1 MANDRNS
8 LKAGIFIVVA
18 IVLGVVI
25 LVAIKGTGSMFNPMR
40 DLTVAFDLTENVG
53 GLKVGDTVRVGG
65 VDQGRVKN
73 IRFVE
78 KDADRNYPHFEVDF
92 TLPTKYDVRRDA
104 TVQVE
109 QGLTGTSNL
118 NISAFGAAAGIKSGE
133 ILDGMGSALAEFYAI
148 APEAKELVSR
158 VTGKI
163 DPGYAKYETVM
174 SKAEATLAKAD
185 SALATGD
192 AALANARDILGDTKT
207 DIRGT
212 MANLN
217 AATGTLKERLP
228 AAFAKAEEFLDKT
241 TKTVEGAKGT
251 LEDLRQTAANT
262 KDATA
267 EARSLLVRNRSK
279 IDNMIASLRGTST
292 NLESAS
298 AEIRRSP
305 WRLLYQPKADELS
318 NLNIYDSA
326 REFASAATH
335 LNDAA
340 SAVRDATQDPTITP
354 DQMKALLTSLDASFA
369 KYKDVETKL
378 WDAVK

>member
-118 NISAFGAAAGIKSGE
+118 NISAFGAAAGIQSGE